1 MSVFRPSQS
10 YRADLDI
17 RLGGGRTPSW
27 IRPPAEG
34 AAPNSA
40 AWLVVMPRRAGKTWL
55 AQGIADLRPDGGTV
69 RVDLR
74 SSASVRK
81 TRLGCL
87 TGVKSAPPVQEGQL
101 VIVDEPAL
109 ARPGGPGL
117 APEVLAEGLHRIG
130 DTGAT
135 ALVLATPAESA
146 LLVPHLGPDANKDVL
161 RPPVLDAGE
170 SARMAARAPQWA
182 PALVDWL
189 RDAEA
194 GWMHTP
200 FLLEL
205 VLHSAEE
212 RPALRTDPEALLR
225 AAAEVAEDRHE
236 YIQQWFHNGLG
247 EQHRAALRAA
257 RWRAAGL
264 PVPADPAVR
273 ATVGPASAYRSAAGV
288 TAYGAASGGGA
299 AASADRSGRGR
310 TGASLA
316 DDPVLARHLPEVL
329 RVHHISDLHHG
340 GRLSATVDTK
350 DRTQAGHKLAALA
363 GAGTALDSYLDH
375 VRQLAAQGRAPHLV
389 VVTGDIVDRPS
400 DAHGALA
407 RAWLD
412 ELAGL
417 LAAHR
422 DLRPDDP
429 RILLVGGNHD
439 VSWDLALDPS
449 PQARHHW
456 FAATFAG
463 LPHPDLQLADLR
475 ARRLYVGYPGF
486 GLRFALL
493 GSAESGGEAARDED
507 RERLRGIQERY
518 AAAAGGTGGGGTGG
532 GGTAG
537 APADVDVAAV
547 VRDFERHDPAVIARG
562 VLDRLSAERG
572 YVTVAALHHPL
583 TPVPTVEVAP
593 YSGVVNAGQ
602 ARRALAAARTSLV
615 LHGHTHEAFAAA
627 ERLLGAGPPWT
638 VRIAGAPALASRDT
652 DERNGYNELFVAR
665 EGGGTHTLA
674 VRTVRLDGGQW
685 TPGDV
690 YAFRPG
696 APTERTLTDLCADA

>member
-17 RLGGGRTPSW
+17 RLGGGRLPSW

-34 AAPNSA
+34 SAPNSA
-40 AWLVVMPRRAGKTWL
+40 AWVVVMPRRAGKTWL
-55 AQGIADLRPDGGTV
+55 AQGIADLRTDGGTV
-69 RVDLR
+69 QVDLR
-74 SSASVRK
+74 SSASIRRTK
-81 TRLGCL
+81 LGCL
-87 TGVKSAPPVQEGQL
+87 TGAKAAPPVGAGQL

-117 APEVLAEGLHRIG
+117 PPEVLAAGLHRVR
-130 DTGAT
+130 DSGAT
-135 ALVLATPAESA
+135 ALVLATPAEGA
-146 LLVPHLGPDANKDVL
+146 LLVPHLGPDVPKDVL
-161 RPPVLDAGE
+161 RPPVLADDE
-170 SARMAARAPQWA
+170 CARMAARAPQWA
-182 PALVDWL
+182 PALVERLCEADPGWL
-189 RDAEA
+189 
-194 GWMHTP
+194 HTP

-205 VLHSAEE
+205 ALHTAEE
-212 RPALRTDPEALLR
+212 HPGLRADPEALLR
-225 AAAEVAEDRHE
+225 AAVEVADDRHE

-247 EQHRAALRAA
+247 EQHRVALRAA

-264 PVPADPAVR
+264 AVPAAPA
-273 ATVGPASAYRSAAGV
+273 PAAGV
-288 TAYGAASGGGA
+288 TAYGAPGGSDAVANG
-299 AASADRSGRGR
+299 SGRVRG
-310 TGASLA
+310 GASLA

-340 GRLSATVDTK
+340 GRLSATVDAK
-350 DRTQAGHKLAALA
+350 DATEAGHHIARLA

-400 DAHGALA
+400 DTHGALA

-412 ELAGL
+412 RLAGL
-417 LAAHR
+417 LAGHR

-429 RILLVGGNHD
+429 RVLLVGGNHD

-449 PQARHHW
+449 PQARHRW
-456 FAATFAG
+456 FAANFTG
-463 LPHPDLQLADLR
+463 LPHPDLQLADPR
-475 ARRLYVGYPGF
+475 ARRLYIGYRDV

-507 RERLRGIQERY
+507 RELLRGFQERY
-518 AAAAGGTGGGGTGG
+518 VAAGGGDAAAD
-532 GGTAG
+532 TAG
-537 APADVDVAAV
+537 GADDAGIAAV
-547 VRDFERHDPAVIARG
+547 VRDFERHDPGVIARG
-562 VLDRLSAERG
+562 VLDRLAAERG

-583 TPVPTVEVAP
+583 SPVPAVEVAP

-602 ARRALAAARTSLV
+602 AKRALAAARTSLV
-615 LHGHTHEAFAAA
+615 LHGHTHLAFAAA

-652 DERNGYNELFVAR
+652 EERNGYNELFVAR
-665 EGGGTHTLA
+665 EGGAHTLA

-685 TPGDV
+685 TPSET

-696 APTERTLTDLCADA
+696 APDERPLPDLCADPHP

>member
-10 YRADLDI
+10 YRADLDV
-17 RLGGGRTPSW
+17 RLGPGRLPSW

-34 AAPNSA
+34 ARPNSA

-55 AQGIADLRPDGGTV
+55 AAGIAGLRADGGTV

-74 SSASVRK
+74 SSVSVRR

-87 TGVKSAPPVQEGQL
+87 TGARPAPPVEEGQL

-109 ARPGGPGL
+109 ARPGGPGVP
-117 APEVLAEGLHRIG
+117 PEALAEGLLRVK

-146 LLVPHLGPDANKDVL
+146 LLVGHLGPDVRKDVL
-161 RPPVLDAGE
+161 RPPVLDADE
-170 SARMAARAPQWA
+170 CARMAARAPQWA
-182 PALVDWL
+182 PALVERLRAADPGWL
-189 RDAEA
+189 
-194 GWMHTP
+194 HTP

-205 VLHSAEE
+205 ALHTAEE
-212 RPALRTDPEALLR
+212 RPALRADSEALLR
-225 AAAEVAEDRHE
+225 AAVEVADDRHE
-236 YIQQWFHNGLG
+236 YIQQWFRNGLG

-264 PVPADPAVR
+264 TVPARTAPAGS
-273 ATVGPASAYRSAAGV
+273 AEPAYGEGSAADV
-288 TAYGAASGGGA
+288 TAYGAAA
-299 AASADRSGRGR
+299 VDAADRVRR
-310 TGASLA
+310 GASLA

-350 DRTQAGHKLAALA
+350 DPTQAGHRIAALA

-400 DAHGALA
+400 EAHGALA
-407 RAWLD
+407 RGWLD
-412 ELAGL
+412 DLAAL
-417 LAAHR
+417 LAPHR

-429 RILLVGGNHD
+429 RVLLVGGNHD

-449 PQARHHW
+449 PQARHRW
-456 FAATFAG
+456 FAANFAG
-463 LPHPDLQLADLR
+463 LPHPDLQLADPR
-475 ARRLYVGYPGF
+475 ERRLYVGYQGV

-507 RERLRGIQERY
+507 RELLRGFQERY
-518 AAAAGGTGGGGTGG
+518 LAAGGGADGAAASADD
-532 GGTAG
+532 AG
-537 APADVDVAAV
+537 IAAA
-547 VRDFERHDPAVIARG
+547 VRDFERHDPGVIARG
-562 VLDRLSAERG
+562 VLDRLSAGHG

-583 TPVPTVEVAP
+583 SPVPAVEVAP

-602 ARRALAAARTSLV
+602 AKRALAAARISLV
-615 LHGHTHEAFAAA
+615 LHGHTHLAFAAA

-638 VRIAGAPALASRDT
+638 LRIAGAPALASRET
-652 DERNGYNELFVAR
+652 EERNGYNELFVAR
-665 EGGGTHTLA
+665 EGGAHSLA

-685 TPGDV
+685 TPGEV

-696 APTERTLTDLCADA
+696 AADECDLAELCADDRP

>member
-17 RLGGGRTPSW
+17 RLGAGRMPSW

-34 AAPNSA
+34 AAPNSV
-40 AWLVVMPRRAGKTWL
+40 AWLAVMPRRAGKTWL
-55 AQGIADLRPDGGTV
+55 AQGIADFRTDGGTI

-74 SSASVRK
+74 SSASVRR

-87 TGVKSAPPVQEGQL
+87 TGAKPAPPVEEGQL

-117 APEVLAEGLHRIG
+117 APEVLAEGLYRVR
-130 DTGAT
+130 DSGAG

-146 LLVPHLGPDANKDVL
+146 LLLPHLGPDAFKDVL
-161 RPPVLDAGE
+161 RPPVLGAAE
-170 SARMAARAPQWA
+170 CARMAARAPQWA
-182 PALVDWL
+182 PELVERLRAAEPGWL
-189 RDAEA
+189 
-194 GWMHTP
+194 HTP

-205 VLHSAEE
+205 ALHTGEE
-212 RPALRTDPEALLR
+212 HPALRADPEALLR
-225 AAAEVAEDRHE
+225 AAVEVADDRHE

-247 EQHRAALRAA
+247 EQHRAALRAD

-264 PVPADPAVR
+264 PVPAEPPPPA
-273 ATVGPASAYRSAAGV
+273 APAHGHGSAAGRTRYSV
-288 TAYGAASGGGA
+288 AYAGAADGPDRVRGGIP
-299 AASADRSGRGR
+299 
-310 TGASLA
+310 LA

-340 GRLSATVDTK
+340 GRLSAMVDSK
-350 DRTQAGHKLAALA
+350 DPTRAGQNIAALA
-363 GAGTALDSYLDH
+363 GAGTALDSYLNH

-412 ELAGL
+412 KLTGL

-422 DLRPDDP
+422 DLHDGDP
-429 RILLVGGNHD
+429 RVLLVGGNHD

-449 PQARHHW
+449 PQARHRW
-456 FAATFAG
+456 FADNFAG
-463 LPHPDLQLADLR
+463 SPHPDLQLADPR
-475 ARRLYVGYPGF
+475 ARRLYVGYRGV

-493 GSAESGGEAARDED
+493 GSAESGGEAVHDED
-507 RERLRGIQERY
+507 RELLRGIRERW
-518 AAAAGGTGGGGTGG
+518 AAADGD
-532 GGTAG
+532 TAPG
-537 APADVDVAAV
+537 ADVAAV
-547 VRDFERHDPAVIARG
+547 VRDFERHDPGVIARG
-562 VLDRLSAERG
+562 VLDRLAPERG

-583 TPVPTVEVAP
+583 SPVPAVEVAP

-602 ARRALAAARTSLV
+602 AKRALAAARTSLV
-615 LHGHTHEAFAAA
+615 LHGHTHLAFAAA
-627 ERLLGAGPPWT
+627 ERLLGEHPPWT
-638 VRIAGAPALASRDT
+638 MRIAGAPALASRDT
-652 DERNGYNELFVAR
+652 EERNGYNELFVAR
-665 EGGGTHTLA
+665 EGGAHTLA
-674 VRTVRLDGGQW
+674 VRTVRLDGGRW
-685 TPGDV
+685 TPGEV
-690 YAFRPG
+690 FAFRPG
-696 APTERTLTDLCADA
+696 APDEPPLLTLCADRQ